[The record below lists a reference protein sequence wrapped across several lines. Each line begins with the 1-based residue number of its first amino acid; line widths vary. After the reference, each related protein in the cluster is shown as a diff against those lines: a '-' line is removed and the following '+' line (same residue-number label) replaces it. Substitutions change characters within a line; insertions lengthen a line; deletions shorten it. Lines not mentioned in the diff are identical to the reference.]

1 MCPLLRQ
8 VYQFSNT
15 EFMYN
20 GGVSAMLP
28 ITEEWVVDSGITVI
42 INIIDHFNIL
52 LKLQREEL
60 LVVG

>member
-1 MCPLLRQ
+1 
-8 VYQFSNT
+8 
-15 EFMYN
+15 
-20 GGVSAMLP
+20 MLP